1 MYAIREAMTA
11 FRRAPILTALSAG
24 MVGLALYV
32 VGLFSLATYNL
43 QIALAEIEER
53 VEIVVYIRDNTRQR
67 EIDLFL
73 TEIVDFQEVS
83 NANFLSKMDALER
96 AQRDLPEFG
105 RLYLDSE
112 LNPLPQSIEIAL
124 HPRGRT
130 PEAIEKI
137 VKEAQGYAF
146 VEDVLYGEDW
156 VDRLF
161 TLRRIGLATTTA
173 AGGAFAMVA
182 ALIIGAA
189 LRIAVFARREEI
201 YIMRLVGA
209 RNGFIRSPFLLEGA
223 LAGLTGGILA
233 SCLTY
238 LSYTGVSTYMSDVAW
253 IPFSWVAI
261 GITAGLLFG
270 TISRAVAIHRH
281 LKKV

>member
-73 TEIVDFQEVS
+73 TEIMDFQEVS
-83 NANFLSKMDALER
+83 NANFLSKMDALS

-270 TISRAVAIHRH
+270 TISSAVAIHRH